1 MTDTIIMEEL
11 SKNYLL
17 TLAAG
22 SGYMHSNVSHD
33 YGTDLTIRKANFALG
48 RTRMFISGKSV
59 DIQVKA
65 VSEKYVIGL
74 NDLTTS
80 FIKYDLEIKNYQDLI
95 DRANERGSIIPLV
108 LCIFIIPD
116 DQKDWY
122 SVTPTELT
130 IRKCAF
136 WYNVPPGLTYPKN
149 KASIRIEIPKINLV
163 CSQFYNN
170 IFTSLF

>member
-11 SKNYLL
+11 SKNFLL

-22 SGYMHSNVSHD
+22 SGYMHSDISYD
-33 YGTDLTIRKANFALG
+33 YGTDVTIRKANFALG
-48 RTRMFISGKSV
+48 RRRMFTSGKTL
-59 DIQVKA
+59 DIQIKA

-74 NDLTTS
+74 NDNTS
-80 FIKYDLEIKNYQDLI
+80 SHIKYDLEVKNYQDLI
-95 DRANERGSIIPLV
+95 DRANEGGSIVPLI
-108 LCIFIIPD
+108 LCVFIIPD
-116 DQKDWY
+116 DKSTWF
-122 SVTPTELT
+122 SITPTELT

-149 KASIRIEIPKINLV
+149 ESQIRIKIPKDNLV
-163 CSQFYNN
+163 CNDFYNK